1 MAAASETSTMKPC
14 NPTIPSEREKWSRFM
29 EKVMVQRPVV
39 MNQRTGTIKG
49 VFFFCFIGAPFLFDS
64 MWL

>member
-1 MAAASETSTMKPC
+1 
-14 NPTIPSEREKWSRFM
+14 M
-29 EKVMVQRPVV
+29 EQVMVQRPVV